1 LSLASVVVDLRV
13 TQMVNLVQGVHAVLP
28 YGAIA

>member
-1 LSLASVVVDLRV
+1 MALARVVVDLRV

-28 YGAIA
+28 HGTIR